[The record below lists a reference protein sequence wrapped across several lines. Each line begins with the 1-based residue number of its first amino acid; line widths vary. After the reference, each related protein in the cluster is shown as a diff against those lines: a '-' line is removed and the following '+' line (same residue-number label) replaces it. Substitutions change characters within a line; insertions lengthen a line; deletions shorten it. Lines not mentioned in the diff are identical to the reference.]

1 MEVIRMTDYR
11 FMTSAN
17 HRKHQRA
24 INKVFR
30 AVNKSICDDELW
42 LGRFA
47 VVQCH
52 TVFYT
57 EKMEERYI
65 GNNCPECGV
74 ALVFYQFVDKKT
86 GRRSQTYY
94 SNTNDILNH
103 PNKIYYRMNIFII
116 KDCHPDVWGAEVK
129 PSIENAEDFRKVG
142 VK

>member
-1 MEVIRMTDYR
+1 MTYYR

-30 AVNKSICDDELW
+30 DINKSICDDELW

-52 TVFYT
+52 TVFIIYKY
-57 EKMEERYI
+57 EDS
-65 GNNCPECGV
+65 ECGTMYI
-74 ALVFYQFVDKKT
+74 FYQFVDKKT

-94 SNTNDILNH
+94 SDTNDILNH
-103 PNKIYYRMNIFII
+103 SYKIYWRMNDFIV
-116 KDCHPDVWGAEVK
+116 KDCSPDVWGAEIK

>member
-1 MEVIRMTDYR
+1 MTYYR

-47 VVQCH
+47 VVQEATYFFKYDSDYWQRQKYPAEYYMVVEYH
-52 TVFYT
+52 
-57 EKMEERYI
+57 
-65 GNNCPECGV
+65 
-74 ALVFYQFVDKKT
+74 FVDKKT
-86 GRRSQTYY
+86 GRISRSCRDVANNLEI
-94 SNTNDILNH
+94 SNKLWQQMND
-103 PNKIYYRMNIFII
+103 FIVVECN
-116 KDCHPDVWGAEVK
+116 DDVWGATEQ
-129 PSIENAEDFRKVG
+129 PTRDNAVDYRKVA

>member
-1 MEVIRMTDYR
+1 MTDYR

-30 AVNKSICDDELW
+30 DINKSICDDELW

-52 TVFYT
+52 TVFNIYKY
-57 EKMEERYI
+57 EDS
-65 GNNCPECGV
+65 ECGTMNI
-74 ALVFYQFVDKKT
+74 FYQFIDKKT
-86 GRRSQTYY
+86 GRRSRVYH
-94 SNTNDILNH
+94 SNTNEILN
-103 PNKIYYRMNIFII
+103 YSYTTLSRMNDFIVN
-116 KDCHPDVWGAEVK
+116 DCFPDVWGAEVK

>member
-1 MEVIRMTDYR
+1 MIDYR

-30 AVNKSICDDELW
+30 TINKSICDDELW

-52 TVFYT
+52 TVFHIYKD
-57 EKMEERYI
+57 ED
-65 GNNCPECGV
+65 PECGTMYI
-74 ALVFYQFVDKKT
+74 FYQFVDKKT

-94 SNTNDILNH
+94 SNTNDILNR
-103 PNKIYYRMNIFII
+103 PNKIYYQMNIFIV